1 MASGQRTPRTR
12 TTRTQPNIRPVY
24 ETFTPKSEMKENE
37 DAYFLHIH
45 LPGFTKE
52 RIKINFVRSSRVV
65 RVVGERPI
73 GGNRISNFEETYTVP
88 ENIEVE
94 KLQGKYE
101 QGTLIITMP
110 KIKPISQVSPKV
122 PLETTQNKGPT
133 PISPSKNP
141 MLEPKPFK
149 EVAKETMETTRKIR
163 PTPISPSNKL
173 VPQPKPLGPT
183 PVSPSKQSMPE
194 PKLKEVAMPPK
205 SPITR
210 MEQREKSNGDRK
222 GPQHVQ
228 EETMLKSTAIAATP
242 QKDTSQKGQQEIE
255 TYIRKVKDKL
265 HEKDEKKSGIKPEKY
280 IDHNEVLDGREI
292 RTRPKTGSTAP
303 IAQEKKKET
312 RNIDKGKSKEDE
324 FYSVGKGIKE
334 VVASASEVVA
344 KIGEGKLND
353 EEKPLVANM
362 GAAFLVIVALGAY
375 VTYKFTSSSKA

>member
-1 MASGQRTPRTR
+1 M
-12 TTRTQPNIRPVY
+12 
-24 ETFTPKSEMKENE
+24 
-37 DAYFLHIH
+37 
-45 LPGFTKE
+45 
-52 RIKINFVRSSRVV
+52 IKINFVRSSRVV

-94 KLQGKYE
+94 KLKGKYE

-110 KIKPISQVSPKV
+110 KMKPISQVSPKA

-133 PISPSKNP
+133 PISPSKYP

-149 EVAKETMETTRKIR
+149 EVAKETMETTRKIG
-163 PTPISPSNKL
+163 PTPVSPSNKL
-173 VPQPKPLGPT
+173 VPQPKPFKEVAKETIETTKKIGPT

-205 SPITR
+205 SPIIR
-210 MEQREKSNGDRK
+210 MDQREKSNGDKK

-228 EETMLKSTAIAATP
+228 EETMLKSTAIASTP

-265 HEKDEKKSGIKPEKY
+265 HEKDEQKSGTKPEKY

-303 IAQEKKKET
+303 IAQEKKKES

-324 FYSVGKGIKE
+324 FYSIGKGIKG
-334 VVASASEVVA
+334 VVASASEVVT